1 MLKLN
6 GFLMCYIDK
15 RKPTGL
21 KGTHLLKSKLN
32 EVAKPL
38 NKSEN
43 DKFSSYGY
51 YISPEIIQK
60 KFKRKPSITYY
71 KSSILNTNSKKEED
85 KIVKLHLKEIKQ
97 LYFTH
102 AINPGEFW

>member
-1 MLKLN
+1 MWLFKTPIPNNTIFIPKLN
-6 GFLMCYIDK
+6 GSLMCYIDK

-32 EVAKPL
+32 QVAKPL

-43 DKFSSYGY
+43 DKFLSYGY

-60 KFKRKPSITYY
+60 KFKSKPSLTYY
-71 KSSILNTNSKKEED
+71 KCSILNANSRKRRGQD
-85 KIVKLHLKEIKQ
+85 SQITSQ
-97 LYFTH
+97 RD
-102 AINPGEFW
+102 